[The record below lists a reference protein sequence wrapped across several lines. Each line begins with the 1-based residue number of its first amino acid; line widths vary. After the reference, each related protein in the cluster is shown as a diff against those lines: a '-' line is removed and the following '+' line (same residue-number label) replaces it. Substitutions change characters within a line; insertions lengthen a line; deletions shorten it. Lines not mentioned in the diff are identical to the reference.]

1 MQRKSPAETG
11 QPAALEPKAMDHG
24 KTLLCLLVLL
34 LLFGLAQCVLPLR
47 TAVQIGA
54 DEGFELAKATLCAHG
69 HELYTEV
76 WNDQPPLHT
85 FLVMQ
90 VVKHVSNSVLAA
102 RLVTTGFTMVLLGS
116 LFFLIHRLAGLM
128 VAAITVFLLLVSPGF
143 LELSASCMLEIPSLA
158 LALAGLC
165 WLANGRAEKRLP
177 ELGAGVL
184 FGAAILIK
192 LISLVWTPLAAL
204 LICRRLMAPD
214 SDRAGS
220 SGLLAPLRAAG
231 RREFVLRIA
240 VFTASLLASAVAI
253 DCLIERGAYL
263 LHFQQTWQSHFSAA
277 TTSLYGSA
285 DQHKFDWAI
294 LLRNWDTTLPAV
306 AGIIVAVPQVRARF
320 LGLFA
325 LVWLGWSFVIFSNHT
340 PWWAY
345 YYIHT
350 AIPLCF
356 LAAVGIGRVWKGVV
370 TRFRNPPGK
379 KTALSGRVIRPALLA
394 IAVLCAAAWM
404 VGRAGLEIKS
414 MNDLPRTFSSLVIA
428 ESARYR
434 PFTHWLYA
442 DDLTLSFHT
451 DIPIIPSLAVV
462 PLKRYWS
469 GGMSVE
475 GIAEEFDLY
484 RPEIAILNN
493 SDAAVPFRRL
503 LNSNYRLVYQDDR
516 YQLYAITNIIRAAQA
531 Q

>member
-1 MQRKSPAETG
+1 
-11 QPAALEPKAMDHG
+11 
-24 KTLLCLLVLL
+24 
-34 LLFGLAQCVLPLR
+34 LAQCVLPLR

-69 HELYTEV
+69 HELYSEV

-85 FLVMQ
+85 FLVTQ
-90 VVKHVSNSVLAA
+90 IIKHVSYSVLAA
-102 RLVTTGFTMVLLGS
+102 RLVTTGFSVLL
-116 LFFLIHRLAGLM
+116 LVALYFLIFRLAGLM
-128 VAAITVFLLLVSPGF
+128 VAATAVFLLLVSPGF

-158 LALAGLC
+158 LAMAGLC
-165 WLANGRAEKRLP
+165 WLANGRTETRLP
-177 ELGAGVL
+177 EMGAGLL

-204 LICRRLMAPD
+204 LICWRLLAPD
-214 SDRAGS
+214 SNRAGS
-220 SGLLAPLRAAG
+220 SGRWAALRAAS
-231 RREFVLRIA
+231 RREFILRFA
-240 VFTASLLASAVAI
+240 VFTTCLLASAAVI
-253 DCLIERGAYL
+253 DFLIERGGYI
-263 LHFQQTWQSHFSAA
+263 LHFQQTWQSHFAAA

-306 AGIIVAVPQVRARF
+306 VGIIVVVSQVRTRF
-320 LGLFA
+320 LGLFS
-325 LVWLGWSFVIFSNHT
+325 VFWLGWSLVVFSNHT

-350 AIPLCF
+350 ALPLCF
-356 LAAVGIGRVWKGVV
+356 LAALGVGRLCVGIV
-370 TRFRNPPGK
+370 TRFQNRPGN
-379 KTALSGRVIRPALLA
+379 TALAGRVMRLALLG
-394 IAVLCAAAWM
+394 IGGLCAAAWM
-404 VGRAGLEIKS
+404 VGRVCLEIKS
-414 MNDLPRTFSSLVIA
+414 MNAVPRTFSSLVIA

-434 PFTHWLYA
+434 PFTHWMYA

-451 DIPIIPSLAVV
+451 DIPMLPSLAVV

-469 GGMSVE
+469 GGISVE
-475 GIAEEFDLY
+475 AVAEEFDLY

-493 SDAAVPFRRL
+493 SDTVVPFRRL

-516 YQLYAITNIIRAAQA
+516 YQLYAITNIIRVAQA